1 MSRNNKISTHSGS
14 DALTTSK
21 IEKLMQDIYFIIYI
35 YYLHLIEINSFPC
48 RINNFMEIVLVFIST
63 FKA

>member
-21 IEKLMQDIYFIIYI
+21 VEKLMQDIYFIIYI
-35 YYLHLIEINSFPC
+35 YYLHLIEVIHS
-48 RINNFMEIVLVFIST
+48 RAE
-63 FKA
+63 